1 MILFNIF
8 LFTIS
13 YLIYNIT
20 RMHIS
25 KIAKT
30 MKKNEIVIVA
40 GGTGGHIY
48 PAIRIYQDIEE
59 NLQTTPLF
67 LTPKNNKGITINTL
81 KPISNIAFF
90 EPPEVKPNIQ
100 FIRKTIPTIYHSTKY
115 IKKAK
120 IIISTGGYVSLFPLL
135 IATIMKKDIFLIEI
149 NSIPGKATKF
159 FQKHS
164 KKIFCS
170 FESTTQMLKNAIAI
184 GPIVRKEFVKDYT
197 SLSKDTIFKK
207 LNINPKLTNIL
218 VIGGSQGAKHI
229 NDTILLIA
237 KKRIIPNINII
248 WITGNKFYQE
258 YKNEIKK
265 LPNNIIPIPYY
276 EKMWELYKIAN
287 IVISRAGASTISEI
301 LFLQK
306 KAILIPYPYS
316 SDNHQYHNAIE
327 ALKKIQ
333 GTIIQD
339 QKLSPEILINAIQQL
354 LQNEKKTIGFPQ
366 DGTKLI
372 INYISNTIKGI

>member
-1 MILFNIF
+1 
-8 LFTIS
+8 
-13 YLIYNIT
+13 
-20 RMHIS
+20 
-25 KIAKT
+25 
-30 MKKNEIVIVA
+30 
-40 GGTGGHIY
+40 
-48 PAIRIYQDIEE
+48 
-59 NLQTTPLF
+59 
-67 LTPKNNKGITINTL
+67 
-81 KPISNIAFF
+81 
-90 EPPEVKPNIQ
+90 
-100 FIRKTIPTIYHSTKY
+100 
-115 IKKAK
+115 
-120 IIISTGGYVSLFPLL
+120 
-135 IATIMKKDIFLIEI
+135 
-149 NSIPGKATKF
+149 
-159 FQKHS
+159 
-164 KKIFCS
+164 
-170 FESTTQMLKNAIAI
+170 MLKNAIAI

-207 LNINPKLTNIL
+207 LNLNPKLTNIL